1 MGKFCYQR
9 GFIVER
15 LALFRSIARVISLF
29 IINFREIL
37 FNETD
42 YAREEAVFTL
52 LRIIFI
58 LALNV
63 SLDRIKETV
72 SWATIVYI
80 FLEERS
86 SPFIHFVPLFSRIYI
101 TTLHYENIEKF
112 QRSQIQ

>member
-1 MGKFCYQR
+1 MREKKRYLYFY
-9 GFIVER
+9 V
-15 LALFRSIARVISLF
+15 LFLSV
-29 IINFREIL
+29 
-37 FNETD
+37 
-42 YAREEAVFTL
+42 
-52 LRIIFI
+52 
-58 LALNV
+58 ALNV